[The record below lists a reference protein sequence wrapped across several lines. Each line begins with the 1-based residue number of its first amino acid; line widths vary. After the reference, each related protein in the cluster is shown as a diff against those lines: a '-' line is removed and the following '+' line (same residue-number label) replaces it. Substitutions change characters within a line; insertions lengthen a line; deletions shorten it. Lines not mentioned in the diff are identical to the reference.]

1 MNVMPMRDE
10 KYKDIELKPTKEQVG
25 KLTVEQTNRLYREPA
40 LIILK
45 KNRITLRNLQK
56 IKNPMLMSSKIT

>member
-1 MNVMPMRDE
+1 MMNVMPMRDE

-40 LIILK
+40 LIMLK
-45 KNRITLRNLQK
+45 KH
-56 IKNPMLMSSKIT
+56 